1 MVVGQSFPTVV
12 MVRILNPG
20 LMPLR
25 DAPATVRSRVGV
37 GYRGPVPAPAREN
50 PDAAEPVL
58 IRVEDRLGRITLN
71 RPRQIN
77 ALTSAMIATIRQALA
92 DWAGDP
98 RVRVVLIDGAGERG
112 LCAGADIRA
121 MRRSILD
128 GTPEAMQFLVD
139 EYRMNAALAGYDKP
153 IVAYQRGITFGGG
166 LGVSAHCRVR
176 IVSEDSQLA
185 MPETLIGLWP
195 DVGMLYRLA
204 RAPGGLGVH
213 AALIGA
219 RLDPGDA
226 IRAGLADRFVAA
238 ASLGAFTEALRSG
251 EVPGFGGAATEPGAL
266 AGAAWID
273 QCYAHDRAEDIL
285 GALNGH
291 PDPAAREAGRTL
303 ATMAPTSVKVTLR
316 ALRAARAMTLDQV
329 LAQDLT
335 LASHFLTRPD
345 LPEGIRAQVVD
356 KDRNPRWQPDS
367 LTHVTDADVDA
378 FFVPV

>member
-1 MVVGQSFPTVV
+1 
-12 MVRILNPG
+12 
-20 LMPLR
+20 
-25 DAPATVRSRVGV
+25 
-37 GYRGPVPAPAREN
+37 
-50 PDAAEPVL
+50 
-58 IRVEDRLGRITLN
+58 
-71 RPRQIN
+71 
-77 ALTSAMIATIRQALA
+77 
-92 DWAGDP
+92 
-98 RVRVVLIDGAGERG
+98 
-112 LCAGADIRA
+112 

-251 EVPGFGGAATEPGAL
+251 EVPGFGSAATEPGAL

-273 QCYAHDRAEDIL
+273 QCYAHDRADIR
-285 GALNGH
+285 APTA

-316 ALRAARAMTLDQV
+316 EASRRPRDDPGSGAG
-329 LAQDLT
+329 LADLT

-378 FFVPV
+378 FFVPVVTHLESRRLQRNRMQQRGQLDR